1 MKYGYARCSTNED
14 MQDVEY
20 QVRLL
25 KEFGAIDETIYKEYE
40 SGTKRNRIELNRLL
54 EKLQSHDELYVT
66 ELSRISRSMKD
77 LLEILDILKNKKIK
91 VVIGSFILDFRN
103 GDVDPM
109 VMGMVSMMGVFAQM
123 ERDLT
128 SQRVKMGQENARAK
142 GKKIGRKRTSKDDI
156 PAIFLKYYPQY
167 ISKKINKSEFAK
179 LTQLSRPSID
189 KYIKIVEAEEEV

>member
-1 MKYGYARCSTNED
+1 M
-14 MQDVEY
+14 
-20 QVRLL
+20 
-25 KEFGAIDETIYKEYE
+25 I
-40 SGTKRNRIELNRLL
+40 
-54 EKLQSHDELYVT
+54 
-66 ELSRISRSMKD
+66 
-77 LLEILDILKNKKIK
+77 KNKKIK

-156 PAIFLKYYPQY
+156 PAIFLKYYPQF
-167 ISKKINKSEFAK
+167 ISKKINKSEFAR

-189 KYIKIVEAEEEV
+189 KYIKIVESEEEV